1 MDTDPAAR
9 LVVISGCSSGGK
21 STLIDELT
29 KRGHA
34 VVEEP
39 GRRIIADEIARGGAA
54 LPWVDLAAF
63 AQRAIE
69 VTLQDRD
76 DAARHSGWVFFD
88 RSLVDAAVALDH
100 VSGER
105 HAEALCYAHRYHH
118 RVFLAP
124 PWPEI
129 FDNDADRRHDI
140 GAAIEEYDRLRD
152 AYPRFGCEVVLLPKI
167 PVSARADFVLDFLG
181 ARTS

>member
-1 MDTDPAAR
+1 MDTDLAAR
-9 LVVISGCSSGGK
+9 FVVISGCSSGGK
-21 STLIDELT
+21 STLIDELA

-39 GRRIIADEIARGGAA
+39 GRHIIADEIARGGAA
-54 LPWVDLAAF
+54 LPWIDLAAF

-69 VTLQDRD
+69 VALQDREH
-76 DAARHSGWVFFD
+76 AARHPGFVFFD
-88 RSLVDAAVALDH
+88 RSLVDAVVALDH
-100 VSGER
+100 VSGEQ
-105 HAEALCYAHRYHH
+105 HAEPLCRAHRYHY
-118 RVFLAP
+118 RVFLTP

-152 AYPRFGCEVVLLPKI
+152 AYPRLGYEVVLLPKI
-167 PVSARADFVLDFLG
+167 PASARADCILDFLG
-181 ARTS
+181 AHAS

>member
-9 LVVISGCSSGGK
+9 FVIISGCSGGGK
-21 STLIDELT
+21 STLIDELA

-39 GRRIIADEIARGGAA
+39 GRRIIADEHARGGTA
-54 LPWVDLAAF
+54 LPWIDLTAF

-69 VTLQDRD
+69 LALQDREY
-76 DAARHSGWVFFD
+76 AARHPGFVFFD

-105 HAEALCYAHRYHH
+105 HAEALCHAHRYHH
-118 RVFLAP
+118 RVFLTP
-124 PWPEI
+124 SWPEI

-152 AYPRFGCEVVLLPKI
+152 AYPRLGYEVVLLPKI
-167 PVSARADFVLDFLG
+167 PASTRADFILDFL
-181 ARTS
+181 AAHAS

>member
-9 LVVISGCSSGGK
+9 FVVISGCSGGGK
-21 STLIDELT
+21 STLIDELA

-39 GRRIIADEIARGGAA
+39 GRRIIADEIVRGGAA

-69 VTLQDRD
+69 VALQDRKH
-76 DAARHSGWVFFD
+76 AARRSGWVFFD
-88 RSLVDAAVALDH
+88 RSLVDAVVALDH

-105 HAEALCYAHRYHH
+105 HAEPVCHAHRYHT
-118 RVFLAP
+118 RVFLTP
-124 PWPEI
+124 PWPEL
-129 FDNDADRRHDI
+129 FDNDADRRHDV

-152 AYPRFGCEVVLLPKI
+152 AYPRLGYEVVLLPKI
-167 PVSARADFVLDFLG
+167 PVPARADFVLDFLG
-181 ARTS
+181 AHAN

>member
-1 MDTDPAAR
+1 MDTDPASR
-9 LVVISGCSSGGK
+9 FVVISGCSGGGK
-21 STLIDELT
+21 STLIDELAR
-29 KRGHA
+29 RGHA

-39 GRRIIADEIARGGAA
+39 GRRIIAEEIARGGAA
-54 LPWVDLAAF
+54 LPWIDLAAF

-69 VTLQDRD
+69 VALQDREN
-76 DAARHSGWVFFD
+76 AARHPGWVFFD

-100 VSGER
+100 VSVER
-105 HAEALCYAHRYHH
+105 HAEPLCHAHRYHH
-118 RVFLAP
+118 RVFLTP

-129 FDNDADRRHDI
+129 FENDADRRHDI

-152 AYPRFGCEVVLLPKI
+152 AYPRFGYDVVLLPKI
-167 PVSARADFVLDFLG
+167 PVPARADFVLDFLS